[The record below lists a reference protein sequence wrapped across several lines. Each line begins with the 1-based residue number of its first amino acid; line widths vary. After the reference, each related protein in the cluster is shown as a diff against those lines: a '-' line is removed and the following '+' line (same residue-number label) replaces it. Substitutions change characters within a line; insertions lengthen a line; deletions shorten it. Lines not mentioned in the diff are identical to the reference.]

1 MIAVF
6 YGKGV
11 GICIIKKDTGK
22 LAMDGI
28 RNQQTQ
34 ITTLI

>member
-11 GICIIKKDTGK
+11 GICVIKN
-22 LAMDGI
+22 MDGI
-28 RNQQTQ
+28 RNQQIQ
-34 ITTLI
+34 VTTLV